1 MRVIWIISLVLFSAY
16 AYASSEKMTLPLD
29 SGEEVSVNI
38 YPATF
43 ASEDEV
49 NSTLIWFTE
58 GYADRRPFKHLITQF
73 NDAGYEVWQ
82 IDLLESYFLERTPTN
97 VRRMSGE
104 GVAAVIAHAGE
115 MGKSFVPISTGRMSL
130 ILLRGLRLWQM
141 TQIAQMTQNEID
153 KNQLDNLKQVVLFF
167 PNLFDAPQKAG
178 DAPQLFPVVAA
189 SSLPITIV
197 QPAEGTFKWKLPE
210 IIDALET
217 HNSQVTLAAVPK
229 VRDWYFLRRDPS
241 EIEKQAGLA
250 IPTELEH
257 WLKAGRVKKS
267 QNFIPAQDVQEREV
281 TVRDKGIVTIKQR
294 LAPEFELTDINDKK
308 IALADKRGKVI
319 LLNFWASWCPPCV
332 KEIPSMNRLAESFD
346 AADFEIVSVN
356 FKESPSTIEKFL
368 KEVQVDFPVL
378 IDLDGKVSAKYEI
391 FAFPSSFLIDKQGK
405 MKYSVNSAIEW
416 DTPEA
421 KATIQE
427 MIEMY

>member
-104 GVAAVIAHAGE
+104 GVAAVITHAGE

-130 ILLRGLRLWQM
+130 VLLRGLRLWQ
-141 TQIAQMTQNEID
+141 IDQMTQNEID
-153 KNQLDNLKQVVLFF
+153 KNQLDSLKQVVLFF

-229 VRDWYFLRRDPS
+229 VRDWYFLRRNPS

-405 MKYSVNSAIEW
+405 MKYSVNTAIEW
-416 DTPEA
+416 DTAEA

-427 MIEMY
+427 MIEMD

>member
-1 MRVIWIISLVLFSAY
+1 MRVIWVISLILFSAY
-16 AYASSEKMTLPLD
+16 ACAGIEKMTLPLD

-104 GVAAVIAHAGE
+104 GVAAVITHAGE

-130 ILLRGLRLWQM
+130 VLLRGLRLWQ
-141 TQIAQMTQNEID
+141 IDQMTQNEID
-153 KNQLDNLKQVVLFF
+153 KNQLDSLKQVVLFF

-229 VRDWYFLRRDPS
+229 VRDWYFLRRNPS

-405 MKYSVNSAIEW
+405 MKYSVNTAIEW
-416 DTPEA
+416 DTAEA

-427 MIEMY
+427 MIEMD